1 MNLFDDK
8 DFGDVDRHVVVVVV
22 VVAAV
27 KSSWVEFVVVANY
40 CFHYDEYFGD
50 SKVELAFVVAVN
62 YSDYF
67 EFGSDSLYYCEY
79 SSPNGPS

>member
-8 DFGDVDRHVVVVVV
+8 DFGDVDRHVVVVV

-50 SKVELAFVVAVN
+50 SKIELAFVVAVN
-62 YSDYF
+62 YS
-67 EFGSDSLYYCEY
+67 GSDSLYYCEY
-79 SSPNGPS
+79 SSPNEPF